1 MTDAAQVD
9 LDIAATSAPPSAA
22 ENDLG
27 VRRQSTLA
35 LIVSDWGGCIALV
48 IVVLVIVAAV
58 AAPWLA
64 PSDPYGGDL
73 ANTLK
78 PPGEYGL
85 LGTDSQGRDM
95 ITRLL
100 YGLRTTLFM
109 STTSVVVGCA
119 LGGMIGFLAAYYARV
134 SGLLMRLMDV
144 LLSFPAIL
152 FGLAIAAIFGPG
164 LTSVI
169 VALSVATVPLMA
181 RVVRGAAIVVLQ
193 QDYIESARSLGMSDL
208 RLIRKYLL
216 PNCLSPIFVFVTLR
230 FGQVILLG
238 ATLSFIGL
246 GAQSPTAELGAMA
259 SDGRTFLFF
268 APHVSVEPCVMIF
281 IVVLAFNVLGD
292 ALRDALDPRLQS

>member
-1 MTDAAQVD
+1 MTDVTPADLAITAAP
-9 LDIAATSAPPSAA
+9 LPAAAG
-22 ENDLG
+22 DMG
-27 VRRQSTLA
+27 VRRKTTFQA
-35 LIVSDWGGCIALV
+35 LVSDWGGAVSLIV
-48 IVVLVIVAAV
+48 VVLVILAAV
-58 AAPWLA
+58 LAPWLA
-64 PSDPYGGDL
+64 PSDPFGGDL
-73 ANTLK
+73 VNTLK
-78 PPGEYGL
+78 APGEYGW

-100 YGLRTTLFM
+100 YGLRTTLYM
-109 STTSVVVGCA
+109 STMSVVVGCA
-119 LGGMIGFLAAYYARV
+119 IGGAIGFIAAYYTKL

-164 LTSVI
+164 ITSVI
-169 VALSVATVPLMA
+169 IALSVATIPLMA

-193 QDYIESARSLGMSDL
+193 QDYIESARSLGMSDF

-238 ATLSFIGL
+238 AALSFIGL
-246 GAQSPTAELGAMA
+246 GAQPPVAELGAMA

-268 APHVSVEPCVMIF
+268 APWVSVLPCILIF
-281 IVVLAFNVLGD
+281 VIVLAFNMLGD
-292 ALRDALDPRLQS
+292 ALRDALDPRLNK